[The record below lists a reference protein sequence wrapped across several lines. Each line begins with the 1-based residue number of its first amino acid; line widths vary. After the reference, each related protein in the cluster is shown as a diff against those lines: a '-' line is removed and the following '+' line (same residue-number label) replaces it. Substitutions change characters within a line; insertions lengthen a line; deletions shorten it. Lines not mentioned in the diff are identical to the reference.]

1 MNTNIV
7 LVDVILFLVIL
18 IPIAFLVIYTVSND
32 KRVKRNI
39 TKMSK
44 KNGVDLNF
52 VEIKGDLVLGI
63 DTNNRK
69 LVCSERKN
77 LESNFEVIDLNTI
90 SNCRVKIIKLS
101 KHTMDWVGLEL
112 AGSSTTKEIPF
123 YIENDDDSPASDPKI
138 REQQAI
144 KWEKLIKPYLKVS

>member
-1 MNTNIV
+1 M
-7 LVDVILFLVIL
+7 
-18 IPIAFLVIYTVSND
+18 
-32 KRVKRNI
+32 
-39 TKMSK
+39 
-44 KNGVDLNF
+44 
-52 VEIKGDLVLGI
+52 E
-63 DTNNRK
+63 TNNRK

>member
-52 VEIKGDLVLGI
+52 VEINGDLVLGM